1 MKSSMLDS
9 MQHSPDILAVDRT
22 NLQINDEN
30 NQNLIKTGVL
40 KMGNPKLRNLGQ
52 HMNTSMDHS

>member
-30 NQNLIKTGVL
+30 NQNLIKTGVI

-52 HMNTSMDHS
+52 HMNTS